1 MLDSLSILVMQK
13 YLYADLY
20 NLEETHWWHK
30 AKRNLVIHFLID
42 NFKNELPRSKRPQYP
57 VESSFGQLHPWT
69 KSPRFSLNQ
78 NKKSCKILDVGCGTG
93 KNIEAFSRF
102 GAVWGIDSAKEALAF
117 CKKRGFK
124 NVTLGSIEKIP
135 FAKESFDCVT
145 ALDVL
150 EHVDDS
156 QALKEIYRVL
166 KKSGIIIATVPAF
179 PQLWSRWDEVLH
191 HKRRYT
197 QKTLKRV
204 LQRNEFEIVKIS
216 YMHSFLFLPVLIIR
230 AIKNLIHEN
239 HYPSDFKLS
248 NRIVNYLL
256 ENIANLEKFFII
268 NARIPF
274 GTSLIVVAEK
284 Y

>member
-1 MLDSLSILVMQK
+1 MQK
-13 YLYADLY
+13 YLYQDLY
-20 NLEETHWWHK
+20 NLEEIHWWHN
-30 AKRNLVIHFLID
+30 AKRNLVSYFLRQYLSK
-42 NFKNELPRSKRPQYP
+42 KN
-57 VESSFGQLHPWT
+57 G
-69 KSPRFSLNQ
+69 
-78 NKKSCKILDVGCGTG
+78 KILDVGCGTG
-93 KNIEAFSRF
+93 KNLEVFSRF
-102 GAVWGIDSAKEALAF
+102 SAVWGIDSAKEALAF

-135 FAKESFDCVT
+135 FTKESFNCVT

-156 QALKEIYRVL
+156 KSLKEIYRVL
-166 KKSGIIIATVPAF
+166 GESGIIIATVPAF

-197 QKTLKRV
+197 KETLKDI
-204 LQRNEFEIVKIS
+204 LQKNGFKIRKIS
-216 YMHSFLFLPVLIIR
+216 YMHSFLFLPVVIIR

-239 HYPSDFKLS
+239 YYPSDFKLS
-248 NRIVNYLL
+248 NRVVNYLL

-268 NARIPF
+268 NAQIPF